1 MQYETR
7 RVGPSSTSNPNRRL
21 KGGFASLVGPRHFD
35 DFAHKWQ
42 FFSGDPRAD
51 DFSESKL
58 QRRQRR
64 HIAVRTKVGIVC
76 TIDKR
81 KQNVES
87 LLFGDGRDNPE

>member
-1 MQYETR
+1 MACIAMI
-7 RVGPSSTSNPNRRL
+7 G
-21 KGGFASLVGPRHFD
+21 
-35 DFAHKWQ
+35 HKWQ
-42 FFSGDPRAD
+42 FSSGDPQPD
-51 DFSESKL
+51 DSSETKL

-87 LLFGDGRDNPE
+87 LLSGDCRDNPE